1 MSAFPR
7 LRIGLVSVSG
17 LILIAIVTLAFTGA
31 GSRVSGGFAPTKPGD
46 PKQAMIAALGAAGP
60 HPSLG
65 AEARTFDRF
74 VGKWACHYTF
84 HLADGSVRT
93 KEGEINFGW
102 VLDGRAVQDIWTT
115 YPTRP
120 GEERKS
126 GTSFRFFDA
135 KSKQWRVIFIQPEYG
150 VVLSVAGGMEGDRLV
165 LRGTDTDANPI
176 RWTFYDIT
184 DNSFNWRG
192 ETSHDGG
199 KTFTVDEEH
208 RMRRRNG

>member
-1 MSAFPR
+1 MSVFPR
-7 LRIGLVSVSG
+7 LRIGLVSG
-17 LILIAIVTLAFTGA
+17 LIIIAIVTVAFTRA
-31 GSRVSGGFAPTKPGD
+31 RSPASGKFAAMRTHD

-74 VGKWACHYTF
+74 VGTWDCHFTF

-115 YPTRP
+115 YPTKP

-126 GTSFRFFDA
+126 GTSFRFFAA
-135 KSKQWRVIFIQPEYG
+135 KSKQWRVVFIQPEYG
-150 VVLSVAGGMEGDRLV
+150 VVLSVAGGREGDRIV

-208 RMRRRNG
+208 RMRRRNS